1 MKVAITGANGEI
13 GRVLA
18 PYLARQHQVRLA
30 AWDLPPEREPAAS
43 ESASRVDIRD
53 AAAVSAFVQ
62 GADAVVHLAA
72 EREIGADWDELRGPN
87 IEGTFNIFDASAR
100 LSVPKIVFAS
110 SCHVTG
116 GYGFGGDRGLI
127 GDRGL
132 AGHHGPAGQESA
144 LTGEGGFAS
153 ERALATRRAV
163 VGERRL
169 DGTEAV
175 RPDSLYGVTKA
186 FGEALGRFTADRYGI
201 SVICLRLGWFLS
213 APHNEESMRMWL
225 SPGDLC
231 RLVSAALVADVPYG
245 IYYGASANARGLWD
259 LGPAMT
265 DLGYQPEDNSELF
278 ADYLTRHVHNGT

>member
-18 PYLARQHQVRLA
+18 PYLARQHEVRLA
-30 AWDLPPEREPAAS
+30 AWDLPPERKPATS

-53 AAAVSAFVQ
+53 AAAVSEFVL

-72 EREIGADWDELRGPN
+72 EREVGADWDELRGPN

-100 LSVPKIVFAS
+100 QSVPKIVFAS

-116 GYGFGGDRGLI
+116 GYGFGGDRGL
-127 GDRGL
+127 
-132 AGHHGPAGQESA
+132 AGNHGSAGQEAA
-144 LTGEGGFAS
+144 LTGERGCTS
-153 ERALATRRAV
+153 ERAFASNRAV
-163 VGERRL
+163 VSERRL

-186 FGEALGRFTADRYGI
+186 FGEALGRFTADRYGV
-201 SVICLRLGWFLS
+201 SVICLRLGWFLT

-231 RLVSAALVADVPYG
+231 RLVSAALLADVPYG

-259 LGPAMT
+259 LRPAMT

-278 ADYLTRHVHNGT
+278 ADYVTRHIHNGT

>member
-18 PYLARQHQVRLA
+18 PYLAGQHEVRLA
-30 AWDLPPEREPAAS
+30 TWDLPPGREPAAP
-43 ESASRVDIRD
+43 EPASRVDIRD
-53 AAAVSAFVQ
+53 AAAVSAFVL

-72 EREIGADWDELRGPN
+72 EREVGAEWDGLRGPN

-100 LSVPKIVFAS
+100 QSVRKIVFAS

-116 GYGFGGDRGLI
+116 GYGF
-127 GDRGL
+127 
-132 AGHHGPAGQESA
+132 AGEHGSASQEA
-144 LTGEGGFAS
+144 LTGERGFAS
-153 ERALATRRAV
+153 ERAVATKRALAS
-163 VGERRL
+163 EQRL

-201 SVICLRLGWFLS
+201 SVICLRLGWFLT

-231 RLVSAALVADVPYG
+231 RLVSAALLADVPYG

-259 LGPAMT
+259 LGPAMA

-278 ADYLTRHVHNGT
+278 ADYLTQHIDNGT